1 MQAKPVNDAK
11 NVSTCSITDS
21 AFTKY
26 VIADVISTNGANI
39 KNTFRTLS
47 ELIWFD

>member
-1 MQAKPVNDAK
+1 MQASAVNDAK
-11 NVSTCSITDS
+11 NVSTFSVTDL

-26 VIADVISTNGANI
+26 VIADVISTNGALM

-47 ELIWFD
+47 ELTCFD